1 MAVIEG
7 TGAVDTKDRHILQ
20 SIYDVDIIK
29 SNGEYSFFWV
39 VSRVFCGKFTFE
51 FQLISILD
59 ATSTVWLIIAVLL
72 SILLVLILILGAF
85 IIRYK
90 LRSFGHGD
98 ESNYTL
104 GSSSGC
110 TDQLVMTSSPSTTDH
125 LHHQRSSSELDQFI
139 WVAPPNS
146 STSHRAPMPN
156 HKSVVNGPI
165 IFQNQRYSHLIR
177 TNQNI
182 VSHGS
187 HSHLHHHGS
196 PPPSYDESSR
206 YYSTIQPSTYK

>member
-1 MAVIEG
+1 M
-7 TGAVDTKDRHILQ
+7 
-20 SIYDVDIIK
+20 
-29 SNGEYSFFWV
+29 
-39 VSRVFCGKFTFE
+39 
-51 FQLISILD
+51 
-59 ATSTVWLIIAVLL
+59 WLIIAVLL

-90 LRSFGHGD
+90 TRGFNHGD

-110 TDQLVMTSSPSTTDH
+110 TDQLVMTSSPSTTDQ
-125 LHHQRSSSELDQFI
+125 LHHHQTGQHQRSGSSDLDQFI
-139 WVAPPNS
+139 WVAPNS
-146 STSHRAPMPN
+146 STSQTQRAN
-156 HKSVVNGPI
+156 HKSVINGPI

-177 TNQNI
+177 TNQN
-182 VSHGS
+182 VVTGS
-187 HSHLHHHGS
+187 HSHLHQHSHSS

>member
-29 SNGEYSFFWV
+29 SN
-39 VSRVFCGKFTFE
+39 
-51 FQLISILD
+51 D

-146 STSHRAPMPN
+146 STSHRTAQVPTPN